1 MLLAKALMNVALIV
15 AGLFAGV
22 LLTRLVGQFVPQL
35 IAYNPDEPL
44 YLGYPLI
51 PFWSFA
57 MPVASILA
65 ALLLAR
71 GRGGLIVASAII
83 GSFGTV
89 KAISCTTQPIVRNTA
104 ARACGSM
111 WMAVS
116 IYEQA
121 AAAPL

>member
-89 KAISCTTQPIVRNTA
+89 KVSGSCAPAREHACPPTNTQPH
-104 ARACGSM
+104 GS
-111 WMAVS
+111 
-116 IYEQA
+116 
-121 AAAPL
+121 